1 MPSAKSPKSK
11 RSPGRPRKSTVEKIE
26 KSLEKPSNHILMGF
40 EGVSFLFLL
49 GAIAAVIAWMVYVAK
64 FNLDFYTKVNKTQT
78 VNLNVNGATG
88 DGSDGNIP
96 VTATF
101 TVEQYTI
108 CYQAVVASLLLY
120 FAFKYHFA
128 H

>member
-11 RSPGRPRKSTVEKIE
+11 RSPGRPRKSTVERIE
-26 KSLEKPSNHILMGF
+26 KSLEKPSNHVLMGF

-64 FNLDFYTKVNKTQT
+64 FNLDYYNKVDKSKT
-78 VNLNVNGATG
+78 VADNVNGTTISATI
-88 DGSDGNIP
+88 S
-96 VTATF
+96 VTDTF

>member
-11 RSPGRPRKSTVEKIE
+11 RSPGRARKSTVEKFE
-26 KSLEKPSNHILMGF
+26 KSLEKPSDHILKGF

-49 GAIAAVIAWMVYVAK
+49 GAIAAIVAWMVYVAR
-64 FNLDFYTKVNKTQT
+64 FQLDLYNKVDKTRTINDNISGASGGDVT
-78 VNLNVNGATG
+78 VSLTSFLTT
-88 DGSDGNIP
+88 D
-96 VTATF
+96 
-101 TVEQYTI
+101 QYTI
-108 CYQAVVASLLLY
+108 CYQAVVTSLLLY

>member
-11 RSPGRPRKSTVEKIE
+11 RSPGRPRKSTIERIE

-49 GAIAAVIAWMVYVAK
+49 GAISAAIAWMVYVAK
-64 FNLDFYTKVNKTQT
+64 FNLDFYNKVDMSTSIDG
-78 VNLNVNGATG
+78 NVNGTDAARTGATI
-88 DGSDGNIP
+88 S
-96 VTATF
+96 VTDTL
-101 TVEQYTI
+101 TVNQFTI

-120 FAFKYHFA
+120 FSFKYHFS